1 MSDKTK
7 VILHYE
13 NEAEKF
19 AVIKIANDLN
29 LSWIQQEGKLV
40 VYTENNQS
48 YIAIVK
54 AKQHAHK

>member
-1 MSDKTK
+1 MSNKTK

-19 AVIKIANDLN
+19 AIIKIANDLS

-48 YIAIVK
+48 YIALVK
-54 AKQHAHK
+54 AKQAAHK

>member
-1 MSDKTK
+1 MSDKRK
-7 VILHYE
+7 VILHYD

-19 AVIKIANDLN
+19 AIVNRANDLK

-40 VYTENNQS
+40 VYTDDLPS
-48 YIAIVK
+48 YIALVK